1 MPDRTLNFGDGETE
15 ATYQIQDTDA
25 ANGGGDFVL
34 VGDLANSVERLLW
47 DPVAEEFVVANPV
60 RIDGDL
66 AATLPDLN
74 DTIDLIQVADA
85 DALPD
90 PANVTQPTIAYLD
103 AEDDYVG
110 VFQA

>member
-34 VGDLANSVERLLW
+34 VGDLANSTDRLLW
-47 DPVAEEFVVANPV
+47 DPVAGEFVFADPV
-60 RIDGDL
+60 RINGNL